1 MSSNRTLTGS
11 QSTAS
16 IASLLAMLLCLPLF
30 VHARSLDDIQAAGT
44 LSVAVYRD
52 FPPYSWEDNGDARGV
67 DVEIARHLARGLGV
81 DLTLHWM
88 VPDENLEDD
97 LRNHVWKGHYLAR
110 IEDGPMLKRE
120 VADVMLRAPYDRE
133 YAFKVDQDGRVMNDL
148 VHFFAPYQRE
158 RWMLLI
164 DDQQIESIEN
174 LAIFMYDKVGVEI
187 DSLPDFYLSSAFRGR
202 LKNNVLHYTTVFDAL
217 ADLPEKKV
225 AAVMGMQSQMQWGRL
240 RLDTPERYQAVDI
253 PLPNL
258 TKPRWEVGMA
268 VKDAYRALGYAL
280 EDVITELVNSGEME
294 RIFASYG
301 VDYLR
306 PEHYRVQ

>member
-1 MSSNRTLTGS
+1 MLNKFALTGS

-16 IASLLAMLLCLPLF
+16 ITSLLVMLLCLPLF
-30 VHARSLDDIQAAGT
+30 SHARSLDDIQATGFM
-44 LSVAVYRD
+44 SVAVYRD
-52 FPPYSWEDNGDARGV
+52 FPPYSWEENGEAKGV
-67 DVEIARHLARGLGV
+67 DVDIARHLAQGLGV
-81 DLTLHWM
+81 TLTLHWM
-88 VPDENLEDD
+88 IPDENLDDD

-120 VADVMLRAPYDRE
+120 VADVMLRVPYDRE

-164 DDQQIESIEN
+164 DNQQIESIEN

-217 ADLPEKKV
+217 DDMPAKKV
-225 AAVMGMQSQMQWGRL
+225 AAVMGMQSQLQWKHQQL
-240 RLDTPERYQAVDI
+240 TPVERFRPVDI

-268 VKDAYRALGYAL
+268 VKDAHRALGYAL
-280 EDVITELVNSGEME
+280 EDVIGELVKSGEMDN
-294 RIFASYG
+294 IFARYS
-301 VDYLR
+301 VDYLK

>member
-1 MSSNRTLTGS
+1 MLRNKLPKLLISLLM
-11 QSTAS
+11 
-16 IASLLAMLLCLPLF
+16 SLLACEQAF
-30 VHARSLDDIQAAGT
+30 ARLYDDVMASGYIRIGM
-44 LSVAVYRD
+44 YKD
-52 FPPYSWEDNGDARGV
+52 FPPYSYMEEGKAAGL
-67 DVEIARHLARGLGV
+67 DVEIAQRIAEAF
-81 DLTLHWM
+81 DLELQMHWII
-88 VPDENLEDD
+88 PDENLEDD

-268 VKDAYRALGYAL
+268 VKDAHRALGYAL
-280 EDVITELVNSGEME
+280 EDVITELVNSGDME